1 MSMSNLVR
9 GSSSGLAPLGANLQS
24 FQSNS
29 VDRMVNDPNFG
40 SMPTGAQSSFPYTR
54 EPNAVF
60 QPSLDQQVQS
70 SQSAQPE
77 LQPANKAPATA
88 LEVPSRKR
96 RRSSAVALGSS
107 ARGAHVRGRPVMQE
121 TARAGQQHWAQE
133 VKRKREEWAQMEAEQ
148 QYEKVFKEQIDMCVR
163 CNIKSQKECL
173 LRYLHLS
180 TAGKLIRPDGF
191 APLKDGDDR
200 SSFFGWKGFTVCS
213 KANGAKFKAGVN
225 DMFGGDNPKQNTVQ
239 NLFRRAGLVPDD
251 WVQAWEG
258 AIPFRFTTPALLER
272 KKA

>member
-1 MSMSNLVR
+1 
-9 GSSSGLAPLGANLQS
+9 
-24 FQSNS
+24 
-29 VDRMVNDPNFG
+29 
-40 SMPTGAQSSFPYTR
+40 
-54 EPNAVF
+54 
-60 QPSLDQQVQS
+60 
-70 SQSAQPE
+70 
-77 LQPANKAPATA
+77 
-88 LEVPSRKR
+88 
-96 RRSSAVALGSS
+96 
-107 ARGAHVRGRPVMQE
+107 MQE

-133 VKRKREEWAQMEAEQ
+133 VKRKREEWAKMEVEQ

-191 APLKDGDDR
+191 APLKDGDDK
-200 SSFFGWKGFTVCS
+200 SSFLGWKGFTVCS
-213 KANGAKFKAGVN
+213 KADGAKFKAGVN
-225 DMFGGDNPKQNTVQ
+225 DMFGSDDPKQNTVQ

-258 AIPFRFTTPALLER
+258 AIPFRFTTPARLER